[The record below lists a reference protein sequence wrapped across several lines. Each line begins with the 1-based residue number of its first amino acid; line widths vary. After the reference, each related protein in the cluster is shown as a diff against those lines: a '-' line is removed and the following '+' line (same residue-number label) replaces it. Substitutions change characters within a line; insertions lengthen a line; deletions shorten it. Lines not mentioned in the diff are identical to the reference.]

1 MAQNT
6 TQIPAPRVP
15 FLDERTGQIS
25 REWFRFLNNQYQ
37 LTGGGTTST
46 SIADL
51 EITPSLSANV
61 EDELAVLRTKIQD
74 LEIAPLPT
82 PSVSTSGS
90 GPSPA
95 PIITNPPVTKTANFT
110 VGANETWIINNKS
123 GSACTVTLPS
133 AASNPGLVLYF
144 QNYQSQ
150 QLVSAFSN
158 VVPQGGGSAG
168 TAILSGNAG
177 DWATLVS
184 DGTNWV
190 IMQAAKYNNL
200 LLE

>member
-1 MAQNT
+1 VTQNIT
-6 TQIPAPRVP
+6 RIPAPRVP
-15 FLDERTGQIS
+15 LIDERTGYVS
-25 REWFRFLNNQYQ
+25 REWFRFFNNQFL
-37 LTGGGTTST
+37 LTGNGTTSV

-51 EITPSLSANV
+51 ELSSEQAAAV
-61 EDELAVLRTKIQD
+61 EAEVAVLRTKIQD

-82 PSVSTSGS
+82 PAATTSSS
-90 GPSPA
+90 GPVPVV
-95 PIITNPPVTKTANFT
+95 TNPPVTKTADFT

-123 GSACTVTLPS
+123 GSTCTVTLPS
-133 AASNPGLVLYF
+133 ASSNSGLVLYF

-150 QLVSAFSN
+150 QLVSASSN

-168 TAILSGNAG
+168 TAILAATAG

>member
-1 MAQNT
+1 VTQNI

-15 FLDERTGQIS
+15 LIDERTGYVS
-25 REWFRFLNNQYQ
+25 REWFRFFNNQFL
-37 LTGGGTTST
+37 LTGNGTTSV

-51 EITPSLSANV
+51 ELSSAQAAAV
-61 EDELAVLRTKIQD
+61 EAEVAVLRTKIQD

-82 PSVSTSGS
+82 PAATTSSS
-90 GPSPA
+90 GPVPV
-95 PIITNPPVTKTANFT
+95 ITNPPVTKTADFT

-123 GSACTVTLPS
+123 GSTCTVTLPS
-133 AASNPGLVLYF
+133 ASSNSGLVLYF

-150 QLVSAFSN
+150 QLVSASSN

-168 TAILSGNAG
+168 TAILAATAG

>member
-1 MAQNT
+1 VTQNI

-15 FLDERTGQIS
+15 LIDERTGYVS
-25 REWFRFLNNQYQ
+25 REWFRFFNNQFL
-37 LTGGGTTST
+37 LTGNGTTSV
-46 SIADL
+46 SIADV
-51 EITPSLSANV
+51 ELSSAQAAAV
-61 EDELAVLRTKIQD
+61 EAEVAVLRTKIQD

-82 PSVSTSGS
+82 PAATTSSS
-90 GPSPA
+90 GPVPV
-95 PIITNPPVTKTANFT
+95 ITNPPVTKTADFT

-123 GSACTVTLPS
+123 GSTCTVTLPS
-133 AASNPGLVLYF
+133 ASSNSGLVLYF

-150 QLVSAFSN
+150 QLVSASSN

-168 TAILSGNAG
+168 TAILAATAG

>member
-1 MAQNT
+1 MTQNI

-15 FLDERTGQIS
+15 LIDERTGYVS
-25 REWFRFLNNQYQ
+25 REWFRFFNNQFL
-37 LTGGGTTST
+37 LTGNGTTSV
-46 SIADL
+46 SIADV
-51 EITPSLSANV
+51 ELSSAQAAAV
-61 EDELAVLRTKIQD
+61 EAEVAVLRTKIQD

-82 PSVSTSGS
+82 PAATTSSS
-90 GPSPA
+90 GPVPV
-95 PIITNPPVTKTANFT
+95 ITNPPVTKTADFT

-123 GSACTVTLPS
+123 GSTCTVTLPS
-133 AASNPGLVLYF
+133 ASSNSGLVLYF

-150 QLVSAFSN
+150 QLVSASSN

-168 TAILSGNAG
+168 TAILAATAG

>member
-1 MAQNT
+1 MTQNIT
-6 TQIPAPRVP
+6 RIPAPRVP
-15 FLDERTGQIS
+15 LIDERTGYVS
-25 REWFRFLNNQYQ
+25 REWFRFFNNQFL
-37 LTGGGTTST
+37 LTGNGTTSV

-51 EITPSLSANV
+51 ELSSEQAAAV
-61 EDELAVLRTKIQD
+61 EAEVAVLRTKIQD

-82 PSVSTSGS
+82 PAATTSSS
-90 GPSPA
+90 GPVPVV
-95 PIITNPPVTKTANFT
+95 TNPPVTKTADFT

-123 GSACTVTLPS
+123 GSTCTVTLPS
-133 AASNPGLVLYF
+133 ASSNSGLVLYF

-150 QLVSAFSN
+150 QLVSASSN

-168 TAILSGNAG
+168 TAILAATAG